1 MTEFSK
7 FLFIVFLG
15 IQAWALP
22 SQALIEARGFVG
34 LNTTNPGDLNN
45 LTSPPVALAGL
56 LAYGADVIVS
66 PPLLG
71 VGFGLRYEAAGQK
84 VAAGGAEI
92 DLKATRVAAV
102 VNYRLIET
110 GIFLG
115 PIATLGLTH
124 SLSLAATGSGYG
136 SSIDGSNATS
146 YSLGVEGGVNLL
158 GLVLG
163 AEVGYQAWTVKELK
177 SGGSVI
183 ADKKADLTGIYA
195 RAFVG
200 FGF

>member
-1 MTEFSK
+1 
-7 FLFIVFLG
+7 
-15 IQAWALP
+15 
-22 SQALIEARGFVG
+22 VG
-34 LNTTNPGDLNN
+34 LNTTNPGDLNK
-45 LTSPPVALAGL
+45 LTNPPVSLAGL

-66 PPLLG
+66 PPLIG

-84 VAAGGAEI
+84 VEGGGASI

-115 PIATLGLTH
+115 PIATVGLTH
-124 SLSLAATGSGYG
+124 SLNLTANG
-136 SSIDGSNATS
+136 SSNGTTIDGTNATS
-146 YSLGVEGGVNLL
+146 YSLGAEGGVNLL

-163 AEVGYQAWTVKELK
+163 AEVGYQSWIVNDIK
-177 SGGSVI
+177 SGGSAI
-183 ADKKADLTGIYA
+183 ANTKADLSGIYA
-195 RAFVG
+195 RALVG